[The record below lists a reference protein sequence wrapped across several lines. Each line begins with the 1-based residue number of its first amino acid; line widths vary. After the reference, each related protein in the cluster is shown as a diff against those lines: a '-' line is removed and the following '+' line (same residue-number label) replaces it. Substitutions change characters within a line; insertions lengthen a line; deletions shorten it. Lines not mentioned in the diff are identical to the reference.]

1 MSGIFNIAYA
11 INDGFVNPTCVSIFS
26 LLKNNKKYNIYINII
41 YSSLSEENIR
51 KIRMME
57 DFFSNVKFHFHKIDE
72 GRFLGLKLPVKHIT
86 VEMYFRYILPE
97 ILPSLNSVLYLD
109 GDTIINGDISKLFF
123 EDISGYCCAGV
134 PDFMNMSVE
143 YKRSL
148 GIKGFYINSGVILFN
163 LSEIRKSNIVD
174 YLFAISNER
183 DLKFPDQ
190 DAINIVFDGKIKEL
204 DIIYN
209 FKHSHQKI
217 FSKKFKNAKIVHY
230 IGTNKPWKKFSFS
243 AWRWLW
249 YKYFI
254 LSLFQNF
261 MVKKENTI
269 KQIG

>member
-1 MSGIFNIAYA
+1 MSFNFFA
-11 INDGFVNPTCVSIFS
+11 FE
-26 LLKNNKKYNIYINII
+26 KQQKYNIYINII

-57 DFFSNVKFHFHKIDE
+57 NFFSNVKFHFHKIEE
-72 GRFLGLKLPVKHIT
+72 GRFLGLKLPVKRIT
-86 VEMYFRYILPE
+86 VETYFRYILPE

-134 PDFMNMSVE
+134 PDFLNMGVE

-148 GIKGFYINSGVILFN
+148 GIKGFYINAGVILFN

-183 DLKFPDQ
+183 DLKFSDQ
-190 DAINIVFDGKIKEL
+190 DAINIAFDGKIKEL

-209 FKHSHQKI
+209 FKHSHQKN
-217 FSKKFKNAKIVHY
+217 FPKKFKNAKIVHY
-230 IGTNKPWKKFSFS
+230 IGSNKPWKKFSFS

-254 LSLFQNF
+254 LYKLCRWSN
-261 MVKKENTI
+261 I
-269 KQIG
+269 

>member
-57 DFFSNVKFHFHKIDE
+57 NFFSNVKFHFHKIEED
-72 GRFLGLKLPVKHIT
+72 RFLRLKLPVKHIT
-86 VEMYFRYILPE
+86 VETYFRYILPE

-109 GDTIINGDISKLFF
+109 GDTIINGDISKLFV
-123 EDISGYCCAGV
+123 EDISGYYCAGV
-134 PDFMNMSVE
+134 PDFMNMNVE
-143 YKRSL
+143 YKKSL
-148 GIKGFYINSGVILFN
+148 GINSFYINAGVILYN

-174 YLFAISNER
+174 LLFSISHER
-183 DLKFPDQ
+183 DFKFCDQ
-190 DAINIVFDGKIKEL
+190 DVINIVFDGKIKEL
-204 DIIYN
+204 DIVYN
-209 FKHSHQKI
+209 FKHIHQKI
-217 FSKKFKNAKIVHY
+217 FSKKFKDAKIVHY

-254 LSLFQNF
+254 LLLFQSF
-261 MVKKENTI
+261 MIKKRKYNKI
-269 KQIG
+269 NM